1 MAIYTKKAQPTKND
15 LYETPT
21 TTLDMILDH
30 LDPKRHLIWE
40 PFVGTG
46 HSTRYIKSR
55 GFSVTNGDHQ
65 DFFQQSLP
73 EKDPEKDLVLISNP
87 PFSVKRQILLR
98 LTDLGF
104 HKIALLLPAPVLFT
118 KYFQEYCSHHQVQV
132 IIHTKRCNFLDPE
145 TGKPTLKQPTFD
157 VMWVCVDL
165 ALERDI
171 LFSAESSQKDETA
184 KASQNVKTC

>member
-98 LTDLGF
+98 LTELGF
-104 HKIALLLPAPVLFT
+104 HKIALLLRAHVLFT

-132 IIHTKRCNFLDPE
+132 IPLSLHSFLSSSPSSRH
-145 TGKPTLKQPTFD
+145 QA
-157 VMWVCVDL
+157 VCPPGL
-165 ALERDI
+165 YI
-171 LFSAESSQKDETA
+171 LFQ
-184 KASQNVKTC
+184 